1 MKKVTTIVYLFISM
15 LIFSVSANGQKIRL
29 EGLVIDQETS
39 IPLWG
44 ASIQLKSSQKGVLSD
59 SKGHF
64 VFAGLLPNQEVVI
77 HFVGYEEQIL
87 KVDGRFMKIALKKS
101 NFLNDEVV
109 VKSTRADEN
118 SGMAYSTISADELRK
133 SNLGQ
138 DMPVLLQFTPSVVT
152 TSDAGAGIGYTGI
165 RIRGSDATR
174 VNVTINGIPVND
186 SESQGTYWVNM
197 PDFASSVSSVQIQRG
212 VGASTHGAGAFGG
225 SVNMQTNQF
234 EKDAY
239 AELNASAGSFSTLKT
254 TLKFGTGLM
263 KGKFTID
270 GRVSK
275 IVSNGYIDRASSD
288 LKSAYFSA
296 AYFGKKSF
304 FRLNYFTGKEKTFQS
319 WYGTPESRV
328 NNDLLGMQAYIDRN
342 WLSEAE
348 AANLLTSGRTYN
360 YYTYANQTDNYA
372 QDHYQLLTHHH
383 LSAQWEM
390 DLNLHYTYGRGY
402 YEEFKPSADLSK
414 YDLKSFVRNGE
425 TIDFVDI
432 IRRKWLDNDFY
443 GSTFSVNYIGNKGL
457 KLTFGG
463 AWNQYIGRHFGE
475 VIGGDHL
482 PTAYIG
488 HRWYESKS
496 NKTDFNFYSKLNI
509 QLAERWL
516 AYADLQVRT
525 VGYDMSG
532 IADKR
537 QDITQNWNYQFF
549 NPKFGLTHQI
559 NETSKIYS
567 SWAVGSKEPSRQD
580 FIDNPGKT
588 PQPEYLSDV
597 EVGYTRQTAKYS
609 FQLNTYLM
617 NYKDQLVLTGAV
629 NNVGEAIRKNVASSY
644 RMGLETSL
652 NYTLSAKFNWQ
663 VNGTLSQNKINR
675 FTESVPDY
683 DTNGELLVNHSNTD
697 IAYSP
702 NVILGNQLTYI
713 LGGLQTSFLTKYVG
727 KQYLDNTSNDTK
739 SIAAYWTQDVRFNY
753 TVKANWAKN
762 LQFNL
767 LLNNVFNNMYSSNG
781 YTYSYVYDKKVIS
794 ENFYYPQA
802 GFNLMLGISIR
813 L

>member
-1 MKKVTTIVYLFISM
+1 M
-15 LIFSVSANGQKIRL
+15 LIFSVSVYGQKIRL
-29 EGLVIDQETS
+29 EGLVIDQETFT
-39 IPLWG
+39 PLWG
-44 ASIQLKSSQKGVLSD
+44 ASIQLKSTQKGVLSD
-59 SKGHF
+59 SRGHF
-64 VFAGLLPNQEVVI
+64 VLTGLPPNQEISI
-77 HFVGYEEQIL
+77 HFVGYEEQTIKVMDQFL
-87 KVDGRFMKIALKKS
+87 KITLKKS

-109 VKSTRADEN
+109 VKSIRADEN
-118 SGMAYSTISADELRK
+118 AGMAYANFSSDELKK

-152 TSDAGAGIGYTGI
+152 TSDAGAGVGYTGI

-174 VNVTINGIPVND
+174 INVTINGIPVND

-212 VGASTHGAGAFGG
+212 VGSSTNGASAFGG

-234 EKDAY
+234 EKEAY

-254 TLKFGTGLM
+254 TLKFGTGLL

-275 IVSNGYIDRASSD
+275 IVSNGYIDRATSD
-288 LKSAYFSA
+288 LKSAYLSA
-296 AYFGKKSF
+296 AYFAKKSF
-304 FRLNYFTGKEKTFQS
+304 FRLNYFAGKEKTFQS

-328 NNDLLGMQAYIDRN
+328 NNDLPGMQAYIDRN

-372 QDHYQLLTHHH
+372 QDHYQFLTHHS
-383 LSAQWEM
+383 LSAQWDM
-390 DLNLHYTYGRGY
+390 DFNLHYTYGRGY
-402 YEEFKPSADLSK
+402 YEEFKPASDLLV
-414 YDLKSFVRNGE
+414 YDLKSFVKDGE
-425 TIDFVDI
+425 FIHNTDI

-443 GSTFSVNYIGNKGL
+443 GTTFSFNYAGSKGL
-457 KLTFGG
+457 KFTFGG

-475 VIGGDHL
+475 VVGGDHL
-482 PTAYIG
+482 PNSYLG

-496 NKTDFNFYSKLNI
+496 NKTDVNFYSKLNI
-509 QLAERWL
+509 QLTDRWL
-516 AYADLQVRT
+516 AYADLQIRT
-525 VGYDMSG
+525 VGYDMRG

-537 QDITQNWNYQFF
+537 QDITQNSNYQFF
-549 NPKFGLTHQI
+549 NPKLGLTHQI
-559 NETSKIYS
+559 NEVSKIFG
-567 SWAVGSKEPSRQD
+567 SWSVGSKEPSRQD

-588 PQPEYLSDV
+588 PQPEYLSDF
-597 EVGYTRQTAKYS
+597 EVGYSKQTAKYS
-609 FQLNTYLM
+609 VQLNAYSM

-644 RMGLETSL
+644 RMGLEASL
-652 NYTLSAKFNWQ
+652 NYALSAKFNWQ
-663 VNGTLSQNKINR
+663 VNGTLSQNKIDY
-675 FTESVPDY
+675 FVESMTDY
-683 DTNGELLVNHSNTD
+683 DSSEELLINHRNTD
-697 IAYSP
+697 IAFSP
-702 NVILGNQLTYI
+702 NVILGNQLTYT

-727 KQYLDNTSNDTK
+727 KQYLDNTSNEAK
-739 SIAAYWTQDVRFNY
+739 SIAAYLTQDIRFIY

-762 LQFNL
+762 IQFNV
-767 LLNNVFNNMYSSNG
+767 LLNNVFNSLYSSNG

-802 GFNLMLGISIR
+802 GFNFLAGVVFR